1 MEVEIIGDRMV
12 FDKKELDYAKNII
25 GLEII
30 SHETKFLQN
39 KLRELKSREPT
50 SDKPFFR
57 LAIIGYELAKSFG
70 SLEHAIVYAER
81 FKTDPKLYNQEIKN
95 AQLEVGQCLIQLIM
109 LCQTYHL
116 DVWKTMEIAVRNLEE
131 RHEDFKN
138 KGWTEI

>member
-1 MEVEIIGDRMV
+1 MV
-12 FDKKELDYAKNII
+12 LSKKEIDYAKNVI

-30 SHETKFLQN
+30 SHETKSLQK
-39 KLRELKSREPT
+39 KLSDLKAKEPT

-81 FKTDPKLYNQEIKN
+81 FKANPELYNQEIKN
-95 AQLEVGQCLIQLIM
+95 AQLEIGQCLIQLVL
-109 LCQTYHL
+109 LCQTYSL
-116 DVWKTMEIAVRNLEE
+116 DVWKTMEIGVRNLEE

>member
-1 MEVEIIGDRMV
+1 MDVEITGDRMV
-12 FDKKELDYAKNII
+12 FNKKELDYAKNVV

-30 SHETKFLQN
+30 SHETKFLQK
-39 KLRELKSREPT
+39 KLAELKAHEPT

-95 AQLEVGQCLIQLIM
+95 AQLEIGQYFIQLVL

-116 DVWKTMEIAVRNLEE
+116 DVWKTMEIGVKNLEE
-131 RHEDFKN
+131 RHEDFER